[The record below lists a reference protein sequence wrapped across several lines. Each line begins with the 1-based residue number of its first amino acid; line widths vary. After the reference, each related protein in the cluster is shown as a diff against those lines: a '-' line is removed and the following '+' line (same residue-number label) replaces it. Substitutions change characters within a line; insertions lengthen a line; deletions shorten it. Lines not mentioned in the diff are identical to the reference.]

1 MALRQAGIDSVV
13 YEAYAGGADD
23 AGAFL
28 TFASNGLDALRTID
42 AHHLVLAEGFPT
54 PRMAIQSGTG
64 KRLGDVPNGG
74 TLPDGTVSQT
84 LKRADLYRALRDEAV
99 RRGARVEYGKRL
111 VDAETTP
118 DGVVAR
124 FEDGTEAEGD
134 LLIGA
139 DGIHSRTRRIIDP
152 SAPGARYI
160 PVLNIGG
167 YARDV
172 RCPGRTR
179 HVPHGLRQAGVL
191 RLRGHPSGEIWWFAN
206 PPRAD
211 EPTRAELAAIST
223 EQWREMLID
232 LFAGDDSPAVEII
245 RSTPGKLAG
254 WATYD
259 LPSVPTWHRG
269 PMVIIGDAAH
279 ATAPSSGQG
288 ASMAIEDAVVL
299 ARCLRDLPDTGQ
311 AFAAYERLRAQAR
324 GAHRRARGEDE
335 QQQSR
340 RSRRPGAARP
350 DDAHDPQARRQR
362 RIPRVDARLP
372 HRLGREGSVRSAPVP
387 WSSSAAQTPVAS
399 DGEGEEDS
407 EDQHRPQDRHEQCVC
422 AIQVSPP
429 HPGLPNSSRVAATV
443 ADSGFHSEIAPSHP
457 GIVSGA
463 TKVLERKRTGHTR
476 ICTAATASGLL
487 TTRPRKI
494 PTQSSENLSRSSS
507 PTASSASPMLSVPP
521 PADQETAERP

>member
-1 MALRQAGIDSVV
+1 MSRAKRALIIGGGVAGPVAAMALQRASIDGFI
-13 YEAYAGGADD
+13 YEAYAGGADY

-28 TFASNGLDALRTID
+28 TFASNGLDALRAID

-54 PRMAIQSGTG
+54 PRMTIQSGTG
-64 KRLGDVPNGG
+64 KHLGDVPNGG

-99 RRGARVEYGKRL
+99 RRGANIEYGKRL
-111 VDAETTP
+111 VDAETSP
-118 DGVVAR
+118 DGSVTAR

-152 SAPGARYI
+152 SAPGTRYI

-172 RCPGRTR
+172 RVQAQPGTFLMVFGKRAFFGYA
-179 HVPHGLRQAGVL
+179 V
-191 RLRGHPSGEIWWFAN
+191 HPSGEVWWFAN

-211 EPTRAELAAIST
+211 EPTGAELAAIGT
-223 EQWREMLID
+223 EQWREMLMD

-269 PMVIIGDAAH
+269 SLVIIGDAAH

-299 ARCLRDLPDTGQ
+299 SRCLRDLPDTKQ
-311 AFAAYERLRAQAR
+311 AFAAYERLR
-324 GAHRRARGEDE
+324 RARVE
-335 QQQSR
+335 R
-340 RSRRPGAARP
+340 IVAHGARTSNSKA
-350 DDAHDPQARRQR
+350 A
-362 RIPRVDARLP
+362 
-372 HRLGREGSVRSAPVP
+372 GSVV
-387 WSSSAAQTPVAS
+387 
-399 DGEGEEDS
+399 
-407 EDQHRPQDRHEQCVC
+407 
-422 AIQVSPP
+422 
-429 HPGLPNSSRVAATV
+429 RVLR
-443 ADSGFHSEIAPSHP
+443 DLMMPL
-457 GIVSGA
+457 
-463 TKVLERKRTGHTR
+463 VLK
-476 ICTAATASGLL
+476 
-487 TTRPRKI
+487 
-494 PTQSSENLSRSSS
+494 
-507 PTASSASPMLSVPP
+507 
-521 PADQETAERP
+521 

>member
-1 MALRQAGIDSVV
+1 MSRAKKALIVGGGVAGPVAAMALRQAGIDSVV

-23 AGAFL
+23 AGSFL

-42 AHHLVLAEGFPT
+42 AHHLVLSEGFPT
-54 PRMAIQSGTG
+54 PRMTIQNGTG
-64 KRLGDVPNGG
+64 KHLGDVPLVG

-118 DGVVAR
+118 GGVTAR
-124 FEDGTEAEGD
+124 FEDGTEAVGD

-152 SAPGARYI
+152 SAPRARYV

-167 YARDV
+167 YACDV
-172 RCPGRTR
+172 AVQAEPGTFRMVFGKR
-179 HVPHGLRQAGVL
+179 AFFGYAV
-191 RLRGHPSGEIWWFAN
+191 HPSGEIWWFAN

-211 EPTRAELAAIST
+211 EPTGAELAAIGT

-259 LPSVPTWHRG
+259 LPSVPTWYG
-269 PMVIIGDAAH
+269 GSLIIIGDAAH

-311 AFAAYERLRAQAR
+311 AFAAYERLRRAR
-324 GAHRRARGEDE
+324 VERIVAHGARTSNSKAAGPVARVLRDLMMPLILKRVARGESLAWMHDYHIE
-335 QQQSR
+335 W
-340 RSRRPGAARP
+340 
-350 DDAHDPQARRQR
+350 DAK
-362 RIPRVDARLP
+362 
-372 HRLGREGSVRSAPVP
+372 
-387 WSSSAAQTPVAS
+387 VA
-399 DGEGEEDS
+399 
-407 EDQHRPQDRHEQCVC
+407 
-422 AIQVSPP
+422 
-429 HPGLPNSSRVAATV
+429 
-443 ADSGFHSEIAPSHP
+443 
-457 GIVSGA
+457 
-463 TKVLERKRTGHTR
+463 
-476 ICTAATASGLL
+476 
-487 TTRPRKI
+487 
-494 PTQSSENLSRSSS
+494 
-507 PTASSASPMLSVPP
+507 
-521 PADQETAERP
+521 